1 MRIGLFGGSFDPVHN
16 EHIAL
21 AQNAVKSLRLD
32 KLFVIPAYAPP
43 HKRGKRLAP
52 DEVRLTACKTAFES
66 IKQVEVSDYEIAQ
79 KGTSY
84 SYLTCRYFKN
94 AYPNA
99 ELFFLMGTDMLRN
112 FPTWKN
118 PEDILNTVTL
128 AVCARE
134 EKEDWSEREN
144 AWFLQKF
151 GKKFLTIDYNG
162 QAVSSTQIRVLA
174 GAGMP
179 LTSFMPEKTA
189 EYITK
194 SGVYY
199 IPNADRA
206 LALEKE
212 ERKKHSLRVAI
223 VSAKRA
229 VALGME
235 EKKAICA
242 GLFHDCAKNLSEDSP
257 LLNGFVLPE
266 QFGEVPLSVAHQFAG
281 AFVAEKVF
289 GVTDGEVLDAIRY
302 HTSGREDMSELEKLI
317 FLADMVE
324 EERCYAGVEQLR
336 KLFWEGSDLDG
347 CLRKALK
354 ETVAYL
360 QKKGAEIYPLTLRA
374 LEYYEKNQ
382 RRI

>member
-21 AQNAVKSLRLD
+21 AQNAVQSLQLD

-52 DEVRLTACKTAFES
+52 DEVRLTACKLAFQG
-66 IKQVEVSDYEIAQ
+66 IAQVEVSDYEIAQ

-84 SYLTCRYFKN
+84 SYLTCRYFQS
-94 AYPNA
+94 AYPQA

-118 PEDILNTVTL
+118 PEEILNTVTL

-134 EKEDWSEREN
+134 EKEDWAEREN

-174 GAGMP
+174 GAGMDI
-179 LTSFMPEKTA
+179 TAFMPQKTA

-194 SGVYY
+194 SGAYL
-199 IPNADRA
+199 IPNAREA

-212 ERKKHSLRVAI
+212 ERKHHSLRVAT

-229 VALGME
+229 VSLGIE
-235 EKKAICA
+235 ERKAICA
-242 GLFHDCAKNLSEDSP
+242 GLFHDCAKNLRQDSP
-257 LLNGFVLPE
+257 LLDGFVLPT
-266 QFGEVPLSVAHQFAG
+266 QFGEVPQSVAHQFAG
-281 AFVAEKVF
+281 AFVAEKIF
-289 GVTDGEVLDAIRY
+289 GITDEEILDAIRY
-302 HTSGREDMSELEKLI
+302 HTSGRENMTELEKLI

-324 EERCYAGVEQLR
+324 EERVYAGVEALR
-336 KLFWEGSDLDG
+336 TLFWTGSNLDE
-347 CLRKALK
+347 CLQRALK

-374 LEYYEKNQ
+374 LAYYGKK
-382 RRI
+382 

>member
-1 MRIGLFGGSFDPVHN
+1 MRIGLFGGSFDTVHN

-21 AQNAVKSLRLD
+21 AQNAIKSLRLD

-52 DEVRLTACKTAFES
+52 DEVRLTACKMAFED
-66 IKQVEVSDYEIAQ
+66 IKEVEVSDYEIAQ

-84 SYLTCRYFKN
+84 SYLTCQHFKK

-112 FPTWKN
+112 FPAWKK

-134 EKEDWSEREN
+134 ENEGWAEREN

-162 QAVSSTQIRVLA
+162 QAVSSTKIRVLA

-179 LTSFMPEKTA
+179 LTEFMPEKTA
-189 EYITK
+189 EYIIK
-194 SGVYY
+194 SGAYY
-199 IPNADRA
+199 IPNADKA
-206 LALEKE
+206 LSLLKE
-212 ERKKHSLRVAI
+212 ERKNHSLRVAML
-223 VSAKRA
+223 SAKRA
-229 VALGME
+229 VELGMD

-242 GLFHDCAKNLSEDSP
+242 GLFHDCAKYLKEDSP
-257 LLNGFVLPE
+257 LLDGFALPT
-266 QFGEVPLSVAHQFAG
+266 QFGKVPKSVAHQFAG
-281 AFVAEKVF
+281 AFVAEKAF
-289 GVTDGEVLDAIRY
+289 GITDEEILNAIRY
-302 HTSGREDMSELEKLI
+302 HTSGRENMSELEKLI

-324 EERCYAGVEQLR
+324 EERVYAGVEELR
-336 KLFWEGSDLDG
+336 TLFWKGSNLDG
-347 CLRKALK
+347 CLQRALK

-360 QKKGAEIYPLTLRA
+360 QQKGAEIYPLTLQA
-374 LEYYEKNQ
+374 LAYYRKK
-382 RRI
+382 

>member
-21 AQNAVKSLRLD
+21 AQNAVKNLRLD

-52 DEVRLTACKTAFES
+52 DEVRLTACKIAFAG
-66 IKQVEVSDYEIAQ
+66 IKEVEVSDYEITQ
-79 KGTSY
+79 TGTSY
-84 SYLTCRYFKN
+84 SYLTCRHFKN

-134 EKEDWSEREN
+134 EDEGWAEGEN
-144 AWFLQKF
+144 AWFFQKF

-162 QAVSSTQIRVLA
+162 QAVSSTKIRVLA

-179 LTSFMPEKTA
+179 LTAFMPEKTA
-189 EYITK
+189 EYIIK
-194 SGVYY
+194 SGAYY
-199 IPNADRA
+199 IPNADKA
-206 LALEKE
+206 LALQKE
-212 ERKKHSLRVAI
+212 ERKNHSLRVAI
-223 VSAKRA
+223 LSAKRA
-229 VALGME
+229 VALGID

-242 GLFHDCAKNLSEDSP
+242 GLFHDCAKNLREDSP
-257 LLNGFVLPE
+257 LLDGFALPT
-266 QFGEVPLSVAHQFAG
+266 QFGKVPPSVAHQFAG

-289 GVTDGEVLDAIRY
+289 GVTDEEVLDAIRY
-302 HTSGREDMSELEKLI
+302 HTSGRENMTELEKLI

-324 EERCYAGVEQLR
+324 EERVYAGVEQLR
-336 KLFWEGSDLDG
+336 TLFWEGGNLDG
-347 CLRKALK
+347 CLQKALE

-360 QKKGAEIYPLTLRA
+360 QKKGAEIYPLTLQA
-374 LEYYEKNQ
+374 LA
-382 RRI
+382 